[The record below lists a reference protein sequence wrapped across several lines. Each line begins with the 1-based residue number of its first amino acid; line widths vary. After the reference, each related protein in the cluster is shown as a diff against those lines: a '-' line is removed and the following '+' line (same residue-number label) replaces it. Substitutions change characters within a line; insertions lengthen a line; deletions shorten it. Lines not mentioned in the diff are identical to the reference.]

1 MKTFKELMQEAVGD
15 SKGLMDVAKSLHYKG
30 QDKED
35 LAFAADL
42 IKSNDIKGLKGFLK
56 TIDTAIRDVIL
67 AHVKKSEWKKL
78 GFNPIREGITDWE
91 PGDGKP
97 MTGSKISQ
105 PEYWEL
111 PNDELKKIVSDAKK
125 SIKKKTNNDWKWK
138 GNRKN
143 KEVEQELNDIH
154 DAGEV
159 LFWRRRNGKI
169 VIN

>member
-1 MKTFKELMQEAVGD
+1 MKTFKELMQE
-15 SKGLMDVAKSLHYKG
+15 
-30 QDKED
+30 
-35 LAFAADL
+35 
-42 IKSNDIKGLKGFLK
+42 GF
-56 TIDTAIRDVIL
+56 
-67 AHVKKSEWKKL
+67 
-78 GFNPIREGITDWE
+78 GDWE

-111 PNDELKKIVSDAKK
+111 PNDKLKKIVSDAKK

-159 LFWRRRNGKI
+159 LFWRKRNGQI

>member
-1 MKTFKELMQEAVGD
+1 MKTFKELMQEVFGD
-15 SKGLMDVAKSLHYKG
+15 SRGLEAVAKSHKG

-35 LAFAADL
+35 LEFAADL
-42 IKSNDIKGLKGFLK
+42 IKDNDIKGLKGFLK

-67 AHVKKSEWKKL
+67 AHVKQSEWKKL
-78 GFNPIREGITDWE
+78 GFNPIKEAAVAWM

-97 MTGSKISQ
+97 MTGGKIEKL
-105 PEYWEL
+105 EYWEL

-125 SIKKKTNNDWKWK
+125 SVKKKTNNDWKWK
-138 GNRKN
+138 GNRKI
-143 KEVEQELNDIH
+143 KEVEQEINDIH

-159 LFWRRRNGKI
+159 LHWRKTHGKI

>member
-1 MKTFKELMQEAVGD
+1 VKTFKELMQ
-15 SKGLMDVAKSLHYKG
+15 
-30 QDKED
+30 
-35 LAFAADL
+35 
-42 IKSNDIKGLKGFLK
+42 
-56 TIDTAIRDVIL
+56 
-67 AHVKKSEWKKL
+67 
-78 GFNPIREGITDWE
+78 EGITDWE

-97 MTGSKISQ
+97 MTGGKISQ
-105 PEYWEL
+105 LEYWEL

-159 LFWRRRNGKI
+159 LFWRRRNGQI

>member
-1 MKTFKELMQEAVGD
+1 MKTFKELMQEGIGD
-15 SKGLMDVAKSLHYKG
+15 SKGLISVAKSHKG

-35 LAFAADL
+35 LMFAADL
-42 IKSNDIKGLKGFLK
+42 IKINDIKGLKGFLK

-67 AHVKKSEWKKL
+67 DHVKESDWKKL
-78 GFNPIREGITDWE
+78 GFNSIKEDWE

-97 MTGSKISQ
+97 MTGGKISQ
-105 PEYWEL
+105 LEYWEL
-111 PNDELKKIVSDAKK
+111 PNDKLKKIVSDAKK

-138 GNRKN
+138 GNSKM
-143 KEVEQELNDIH
+143 KEVQQELNDIH

-159 LFWRRRNGKI
+159 LFWRKRNGKI